1 MTNARRAGIV
11 AAKFDDIIYD
21 VKGSVTYNINKTK
34 RDSIVG
40 HDRFHGFKELPK
52 VIFAE
57 FVITD
62 SDELDLENDLYSK
75 RDGTLV
81 LDLANG
87 KSITYA
93 KAFYAGEG
101 DVTTE
106 EGEIAARFEAED
118 GQEIS

>member
-1 MTNARRAGIV
+1 MANSRRAGIV
-11 AAKFDDIIYD
+11 SAKFDDTIYD
-21 VKGSVTYNINKTK
+21 VKGSVTYNVNKTK

-40 HDRFHGFKELPK
+40 HDRYHGFKELPK

-57 FVITD
+57 FAITD
-62 SDELDLENDLYSK
+62 SDDFDIEADLYSK

-81 LDLANG
+81 IDLANG
-87 KSITYA
+87 KSITFS
-93 KAFYAGEG
+93 KAFFAGEG